1 MITKTTA
8 TYDCSTCTIRDEN
21 FFCTMK
27 DSSVAALNKM
37 KFTAVYPKGAI
48 LFSEGESARGVFIIC
63 SGRVKLVT
71 TSSAGRSLIAK
82 IAGPGEIIG
91 ASAVVAKQ
99 PYGMSAETLEPVQA
113 AFIRDDEFMRF
124 MSSTPEVAMRT
135 ALELSTQLHQAQAEI
150 RTLGLSRS
158 VRDKFAMLLHDWCDD
173 AGTKSPEGVRLK
185 VTLTHEEI
193 AQRIGTTRETITRLL
208 TQFRSEQLIEVRGST
223 MIVHNPAAL
232 SAAGM

>member
-8 TYDCSTCTIRDEN
+8 TYDCSSCTIRDER

-27 DSSVAALNKM
+27 DNAVAVLNKM
-37 KFTAVYPKGAI
+37 KFTAVYPKGAT
-48 LFSEGESARGVFIIC
+48 LFAEGESARGVFIIC

-71 TSSAGRSLIAK
+71 TSSAGRSLIAR

-91 ASAVVAKQ
+91 ASAVVSSQ

-113 AFIRDDEFMRF
+113 AFIREDEFMRF

-135 ALELSTQLHQAQAEI
+135 ALELSNQLHHAQNEI

-158 VRDKFAMLLHDWCDD
+158 VRDKFATLLHGWCDD
-173 AGTKSPEGVRLK
+173 TGTNSAEGVRLK

-193 AQRIGTTRETITRLL
+193 AQMIGTTRETITRLL
-208 TQFRSEQLIEVRGST
+208 TQFRSERLIEVRGST
-223 MIVHNPAAL
+223 MIVRNPAAL
-232 SAAGM
+232 EAPAM